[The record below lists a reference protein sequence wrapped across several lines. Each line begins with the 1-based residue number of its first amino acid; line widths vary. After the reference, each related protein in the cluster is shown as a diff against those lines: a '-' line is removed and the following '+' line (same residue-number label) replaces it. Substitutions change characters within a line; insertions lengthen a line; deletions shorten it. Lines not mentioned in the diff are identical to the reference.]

1 MEQPNT
7 FFLLN
12 EVVRFFD
19 DHDKT
24 KKAPKELLKIVKI

>member
-12 EVVRFFD
+12 AVVNFFD
-19 DHDKT
+19 DLDKT
-24 KKAPKELLKIVKI
+24 KKAPKEL